1 MFYLTTICQ
10 RGICM
15 YIYASHLVKKLA
27 VGILDDIG
35 TSWSICQVNAL
46 YLPTRLYYINKF
58 VFIYAAAVGVTC
70 RL

>member
-1 MFYLTTICQ
+1 MPLT
-10 RGICM
+10 M
-15 YIYASHLVKKLA
+15 LKKLA

-35 TSWSICQVNAL
+35 TGLSICQVNAL

-58 VFIYAAAVGVTC
+58 VFIYAAAAVGVTC